1 MAQNNFLRTNDI
13 EDVNPDNPA
22 ELDNWVDEALRL
34 VNTPLWGELDE
45 TEFSAR
51 ERMYWDTLY
60 RNPLK

>member
-22 ELDNWVDEALRL
+22 ELDNWVEEALRL
-34 VNTPLWGELDE
+34 TNTPLWGELDE

-51 ERMYWDTLY
+51 ERIYWDTLY